1 MMTYKYD
8 WCSNIIRG
16 NDNPMIGADVSYD
29 VASNR
34 TDVNLRLAI
43 DGLMTVDDVKS
54 LMRDAVT
61 QFFRNTYHKP
71 TPRITNELAIDRV
84 IYDGP
89 ATIVF
94 WKDGTKTVVKCH
106 GDDVF
111 SERVGL
117 LMCIAKR
124 AYGDKGAFNDVL
136 DEHSAD
142 DTQKTNSWASVIR
155 DLFGDEVM
163 LP

>member
-8 WCSNIIRG
+8 WNTNTITC
-16 NDNPMIGADVSYD
+16 NDNPMIGADISYD
-29 VASNR
+29 AASNR
-34 TDVNLRLAI
+34 TDVSLNLAI
-43 DGLMTVDDVKS
+43 DGLITVDDAKS
-54 LMRDAVT
+54 LRDAVT

-71 TPRITNELAIDRV
+71 TPRITNRLAIDRV

-89 ATIVF
+89 ATVVF

-117 LMCIAKR
+117 LMCIAKK
-124 AYGDKGAFNDVL
+124 AYGGNGAFNDVL
-136 DEHSAD
+136 AEHSAD
-142 DTQKTNSWASVIR
+142 DTQKTNSWSRVLGDI
-155 DLFGDEVM
+155 FGDEVM
-163 LP
+163 

>member
-1 MMTYKYD
+1 MKTYKYD
-8 WCSNIIRG
+8 WCSNIIQG
-16 NDNPMIGADVSYD
+16 NDNPMTCTNVRYD
-29 VASNR
+29 IANNC
-34 TDVNLRLAI
+34 TMVNLTF
-43 DGLMTVDDVKS
+43 DGLMHADDVEK

-61 QFFRNTYHKP
+61 QFFRNMYHKP
-71 TPRITNELAIDRV
+71 TPQITNRLAIDRV
-84 IYDGP
+84 IYNGP

-136 DEHSAD
+136 AEHSAD
-142 DTQKTNSWASVIR
+142 DTQKTSSWARVLSDI
-155 DLFGDEVM
+155 FGDEVM
-163 LP
+163 

>member
-1 MMTYKYD
+1 MKTYKYD
-8 WCSNIIRG
+8 WCSNAITC
-16 NDNPMIGADVSYD
+16 NDNTMTRADVTYD
-29 VASNR
+29 ATNNCTV
-34 TDVNLRLAI
+34 VNLTLTF
-43 DGLMTVDDVKS
+43 DGFMPANYVEKLMSDTE
-54 LMRDAVT
+54 T

-71 TPRITNELAIDRV
+71 TPRITNRLAVDRV

-124 AYGDKGAFNDVL
+124 AYGGNGAFNDVL
-136 DEHSAD
+136 AEHSAD
-142 DTQKTNSWASVIR
+142 DTQKTSSWSSVLSDI
-155 DLFGDEVM
+155 FGDEVM
-163 LP
+163 

>member
-1 MMTYKYD
+1 MMTYKYE
-8 WCSNIIRG
+8 WCSDIIRG
-16 NDNPMIGADVSYD
+16 NDNPMIGTDVSYD

-34 TDVNLRLAI
+34 TDVNLKLAF
-43 DGLMTVDDVKS
+43 DGLMPADDVEK

-61 QFFRNTYHKP
+61 QFFRNMYHKP
-71 TPRITNELAIDRV
+71 TSQITNRLAIDRV
-84 IYDGP
+84 IYNGP

-136 DEHSAD
+136 AEHSAD
-142 DTQKTNSWASVIR
+142 DTQKTSSWSRVLSDI
-155 DLFGDEVM
+155 FGDEVM
-163 LP
+163 